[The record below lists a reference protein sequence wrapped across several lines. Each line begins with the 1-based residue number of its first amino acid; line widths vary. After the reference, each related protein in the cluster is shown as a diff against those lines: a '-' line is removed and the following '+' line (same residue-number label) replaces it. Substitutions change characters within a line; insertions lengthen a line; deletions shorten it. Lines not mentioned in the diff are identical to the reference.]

1 MATSIKSTEL
11 DFDTIKSRL
20 KDYLRAQDEFQDY
33 DFEGSGL
40 SNILDV
46 LAYNTHFNGLL
57 ANFALNESFLN
68 TAQLRSSMVSHAEA
82 LGYIP
87 RSYTS
92 SKALVNLSLSITA
105 LTRPT
110 SIALPRGTTFTTT
123 VAGESFT
130 FSTLETYSATDDGSG
145 VYNFVTRAAET
156 AIPIYEGVTKTKTF
170 FVGETDE
177 SQVYVIPDITADT
190 ESLQVR
196 VYDTAGSS
204 SFESYTNLKNAVRV
218 TSDSTYYQI
227 KEVPNGY
234 YEVLFGD
241 GVSTGKR
248 PSAGNK
254 IIITYLSTVGPRADG
269 AQTFTPSAD
278 LTIDGVD
285 YPITVTTEAVSSNG
299 TLKESIESIRQ
310 TAPIAFASQKRMVVA
325 EDYKAQILANYSAYL
340 DDVIA
345 WSGADNDPVVY
356 GKVYVGLKF
365 KDSIADDTQA
375 EVKNDIVNNLSQ
387 NFAVMS
393 IDTDFTDPVETYLE
407 LQINFNLDP
416 DLTDRTPRATETL
429 VKNLVED
436 YVNTNLKRFGK
447 VFRRSLIL
455 TLIDDLDQ
463 AILNSRMAVKVQ
475 QRFIPVIG
483 QSLSYTINFPVAL
496 ATPDDVNRIITSGR
510 FTYDG
515 EQCKIQN
522 RLNSNKLEIVNLDGT
537 IKVDNIGEYNDTTG
551 RILIEGFNPSAVIG
565 GTELK
570 ISATPV
576 NQSTIRP
583 LRNYILDID
592 SEVLEAT
599 AQIDYQET
607 RLTL

>member
-20 KDYLRAQDEFQDY
+20 KDYLRAKDEFSDY

-68 TAQLRSSMVSHAEA
+68 TSQLRSSIVSHAEA
-82 LGYIP
+82 LGYVP

-92 SKALVNLSLSITA
+92 SKALVNLSVGISS

-110 SIALPRGTTFTTT
+110 TITLPRGTSFTST
-123 VAGESFT
+123 VAGESYT

-145 VYNFVTRAAET
+145 VYNFVTKT
-156 AIPIYEGVTKTKTF
+156 ADTSIPLYEGTTKTKTF
-170 FVGETDE
+170 FVAETDE
-177 SQVYVIPDITADT
+177 SQVYVIPDITTDIN
-190 ESLQVR
+190 SLQVR

-204 SFESYTNLKNAVRV
+204 SFVAYTNLKSAVRV
-218 TSDSTYYQI
+218 TADSTYYQI

-248 PSAGNK
+248 PAAGNK
-254 IIITYLSTVGPRADG
+254 IVITYLSTVGPTADG
-269 AQTFTPSAD
+269 GSVFTPSSD
-278 LTIDGVD
+278 LRIDNVD
-285 YPITVTTEAVSSNG
+285 YPISVTTEAVSSNG
-299 TLKESIESIRQ
+299 TFKESIESIRQ
-310 TAPIAFASQKRMVVA
+310 TAPLAFASQKRMVVA
-325 EDYKAQILANYSAYL
+325 EDYKAQILANYSAYI
-340 DDVIA
+340 DDCIA

-365 KDSIADDTQA
+365 KDNIAAETQT
-375 EVKNDIVNNLSQ
+375 EVKTDIVNNLSA

-393 IDTDFTDPVETYLE
+393 IDTDFTDPVQTYLE
-407 LQINFNLDP
+407 LQTNFNLDP
-416 DLTDRTPRATETL
+416 DLTDRTPRATEIL
-429 VKNLVED
+429 INNLILN
-436 YVNTNLKRFGK
+436 YANTNLKRFGK
-447 VFRRSLIL
+447 VFRRSAIL

-463 AILNSRMAVKVQ
+463 SILNSRMSVKVQ
-475 QRFIPVIG
+475 QRFTPITG
-483 QSLSYTINFPVAL
+483 QSLSYTIKFPVAL
-496 ATPDDVNRIITSGR
+496 AVPDDVNRIITSGR
-510 FTYDG
+510 FIYGG
-515 EQCKIQN
+515 EECKIQN
-522 RLNSNKLEIVNLDGT
+522 RLKSNKLEIVNLEGT
-537 IKVDNIGEYNDTTG
+537 VKVDNVGEYNDTKGT
-551 RILIEGFNPSAVIG
+551 ILIQGFNPTSITG
-565 GTELK
+565 GSQLK
-570 ISATPV
+570 ISAVPV

-592 SEVLEAT
+592 SEVIQAT

>member
-40 SNILDV
+40 SNLLDV

-110 SIALPRGTTFTTT
+110 SIALPRGTSFTTT
-123 VAGESFT
+123 VAGESYT
-130 FSTLETYSATDDGSG
+130 FSTLETYNATDDGSG
-145 VYNFVTRAAET
+145 VYNFVTRASET
-156 AIPIYEGVTKTKTF
+156 SIPIYEGITKTKTF
-170 FVGETDE
+170 FVGEVDE
-177 SQVYVIPDITADT
+177 SQVYVIPDVTADT
-190 ESLQVR
+190 KSLQVR

-204 SFESYTNLKNAVRV
+204 SFVAYTNLKDAVRV
-218 TSDSTYYQI
+218 TADSTYYQI

-248 PSAGNK
+248 PVAGNK
-254 IIITYLSTVGPRADG
+254 IVITYLSTVGPAADG

-278 LTIDGVD
+278 LRVGGFD
-285 YPITVTTEAVSSNG
+285 YPITITTDAVSSNG

-310 TAPIAFASQKRMVVA
+310 NTPIAFASQKRMVVA

-365 KDSIADDTQA
+365 KDNIAEDTQA
-375 EVKNDIVNNLSQ
+375 EVKTDIINTLSA

-407 LQINFNLDP
+407 LQVNFNLDP

-429 VKNLVED
+429 VKSLVQD
-436 YVNTNLKRFGK
+436 YIDTNLKQFGK

-455 TLIDDLDQ
+455 TQIDDLDQ

-475 QRFIPVIG
+475 QRFTPVTG
-483 QSLSYTINFPVAL
+483 QSLSYTVKFPVAL
-496 ATPDDVNRIITSGR
+496 STPDDVNRIITSGR
-510 FTYDG
+510 FVFDG

-537 IKVDNIGEYNDTTG
+537 VKVDNIGEYNDTTG
-551 RILIEGFNPSAVIG
+551 TILIQGFNPTAITG
-565 GTELK
+565 GSELK
-570 ISATPV
+570 ISAVPV

-583 LRNYILDID
+583 LRNYIIDID